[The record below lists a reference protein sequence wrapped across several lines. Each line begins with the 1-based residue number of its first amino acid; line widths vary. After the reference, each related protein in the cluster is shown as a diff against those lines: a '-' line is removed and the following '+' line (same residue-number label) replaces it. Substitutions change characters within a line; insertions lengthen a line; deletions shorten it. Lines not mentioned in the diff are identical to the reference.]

1 MKNKQNGIT
10 LIALIITIIV
20 LLILAGVTISM
31 IVGENGILNQAVE
44 SSIATENATVY
55 EQLQLKVADYQMEEV
70 TDNVEENILER
81 LKEDGYVNSDNT
93 VNVDVLIPNNDLK
106 RGKGSLETGD
116 VYVLELGEEI
126 ASLGRTASTNAV
138 TSDNT
143 TNTVNTVETGREATA
158 LYYLVYYDEN
168 DEYNNLGSVFDTTY
182 YKPTGEEYFEFDEAT
197 GGIALKDSDNYYQ
210 NGTFAL
216 KKRNLG
222 LDTII
227 IPSTYNGQTVTKI
240 GIEYG
245 DSRTHIMGIN
255 ATDVRK
261 IILPDTIKEIA
272 YYGVS
277 GGAFL
282 ECTSLEEIV
291 LSDSLQLI
299 GSYAF
304 YRCTS
309 LSIIDIPNTV
319 NTIGESAFSFC
330 TSIDT
335 LVIPESV
342 TTVGSNAFSG
352 WTADQ
357 TIYVPFSEDNIP
369 SGWVT
374 DWYNGCNATIIYAD

>member
-116 VYVLELGEEI
+116 VYVLEPRTDSVASGSRVAELEGITTGE
-126 ASLGRTASTNAV
+126 
-138 TSDNT
+138 T
-143 TNTVNTVETGREATA
+143 TEVSYH
-158 LYYLVYYDEN
+158 LMYYKEN
-168 DEYNNLGSVFDTTY
+168 KEEEKNLGKIFDTKEEMVY
-182 YKPTGEEYFEFDEAT
+182 EPTSEDYFEYDPET

-210 NGTFAL
+210 NGTFSL

-277 GGAFL
+277 GGAFF

-299 GSYAF
+299 GNYAF
-304 YRCTS
+304 YCCTS

-319 NTIGESAFSFC
+319 NTIGESAFSIC

-342 TTVGSNAFSG
+342 TSVGSGAFYG
-352 WTADQ
+352 WTAEQ
-357 TIYVPFSEDNIP
+357 TIYVPFKEGELP
-369 SGWVT
+369 S
-374 DWYNGCNATIIYAD
+374 DWSSSWNKNCNATIVYAD